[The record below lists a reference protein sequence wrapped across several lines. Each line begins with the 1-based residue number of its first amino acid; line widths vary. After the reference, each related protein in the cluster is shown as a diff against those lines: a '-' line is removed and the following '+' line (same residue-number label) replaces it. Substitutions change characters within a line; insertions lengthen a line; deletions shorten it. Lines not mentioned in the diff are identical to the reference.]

1 MQPTLKRAML
11 AASGHKIEWRGQ
23 KIDPRYRFRRQTL
36 YDWIGDLIPAG
47 LLPKMR
53 AIIPDDEADRRDK
66 ARNRATEGRYATNY
80 TGQGVRANNEDKRA
94 TARLLRAQGQSYR
107 AIASELG
114 VSVRSAHTWCKD
126 GVY

>member
-1 MQPTLKRAML
+1 SESPPAKSRI
-11 AASGHKIEWRGQ
+11 GR
-23 KIDPRYRFRRQTL
+23 RYRFRRQML

-47 LLPKMR
+47 LMPKMR

-80 TGQGVRANNEDKRA
+80 TGQGVRASNEDKRA

-107 AIASELG
+107 AIASELAIHHKT
-114 VSVRSAHTWCKD
+114 VQNWCGD
-126 GVY
+126 